1 MKVTGK
7 TTDASETSVD
17 IDLFEGQ
24 KLPARVRARISD
36 EVGNFLVE
44 QTLIAIEQE
53 KSPISGEGKFKALS
67 KDYAKLKKRE
77 VGNSRPNLEVDGNMK
92 DEINFKP
99 TKTGVTLG
107 VFGDRAPAADGHN
120 NLSGKSSLP
129 TRRFLP
135 DQGQNYKKD
144 IKLEVER
151 IKADI
156 IAEETNFKKSAFN
169 NVDSRSSLY
178 DRLGSL
184 LGLTSRTE
192 INLAVIRTQE
202 LEDIL
207 KEAGVYDLLKF

>member
-17 IDLFEGQ
+17 IDLFEGK
-24 KLPARVRARISD
+24 KLPPRVRARISD

-53 KSPISGEGKFKALS
+53 KSPVSGEGKFKALS

-92 DEINFKP
+92 DEIDFKP

-156 IAEETNFKKSAFN
+156 IAEETTFKKSVFN
-169 NVDSRSSLY
+169 NVDTRSALY
-178 DRLGSL
+178 DKLGSL